1 MVKLKSTIIQKNRG
15 LALCALLTAI
25 TLGCSTDPD
34 SELQV
39 DVSDVKAEAD
49 FTRLAP
55 LLYEGPEATF
65 GQRLDSAYEQYP
77 ELMDTYTGKVIGI
90 GPAGNDSNA
99 RILERFIYD
108 RYWQKVYQETRDQ
121 YSDLKP
127 LQQELSQAFKHYRYY
142 YPEDTI
148 PTIYTMVKG
157 IDLRYKVATLDRE
170 ALILFLDM
178 YLGKDYK
185 YYPSQYPDYRIER
198 FQRANITPDVMET
211 LFQAKYPE
219 DSMTDKTFLSK
230 MLYKGKKLYFMKAM
244 MPDRHDTAIMRY
256 SLDDW
261 QWCLNFEA
269 KLWDHFVSN
278 ELLYE
283 TNSKKYSDFLKEAPF
298 TSAGG
303 IPPESPPRLGAFIGW
318 RIIQN
323 YRNNRGEQPLPSF
336 MNNRNHKQILTKSGY
351 NP

>member
-1 MVKLKSTIIQKNRG
+1 MKSTIIQKNRG

-211 LFQAKYPE
+211 LFQARYPE

>member
-1 MVKLKSTIIQKNRG
+1 MRLKATIIQKNRG
-15 LALCALLTAI
+15 LALCALLIGLFA
-25 TLGCSTDPD
+25 GCSSDPD

-39 DVSDVKAEAD
+39 DVSGVEARAE

-55 LLYEGPEATF
+55 LLYEGPRATF
-65 GQRLDSAYEQYP
+65 RQRLDSACEQYP
-77 ELMDTYTGKVIGI
+77 ELMNTYTGKVIGI
-90 GPAGNDSNA
+90 GPAGTDTNA
-99 RILERFIYD
+99 RILKRFVYD
-108 RYWQKVYQETRDQ
+108 QYWQKVYQEIRDQ
-121 YSDLKP
+121 YSDLTA
-127 LQQELSQAFKHYRYY
+127 LQQELERAFKHYRYY
-142 YPEDTI
+142 YPEATI
-148 PTIYTMVKG
+148 PEIYTMVKG
-157 IDLRYKVATLDRE
+157 IDLRYKVATLDRG

-178 YLGKDYK
+178 YLGRDYK

-198 FQRANITPDVMET
+198 FQRTNITPDVMET
-211 LFQAKYPE
+211 LFQARYPE
-219 DSMTDKTFLSK
+219 DSMTNRTFLSK

-269 KLWDHFVSN
+269 KLWNHFVSN

-283 TNSKKYSDFLKEAPF
+283 TNTKKYSAFLKEAPF

-303 IPPESPPRLGAFIGW
+303 IPPESPPRLGAFTGW

-323 YRNNRGEQPLPSF
+323 YRNNKDEQSLPSL